1 MYHNHT
7 WEKSRTYFIYFKINI
22 EVSPLSTTLQNFE
35 CGMFNSLS
43 SFSTL
48 QNKQELQLSNNE
60 YQRIIV
66 VLSGWLPA
74 WKKKSLQKAKSKI

>member
-43 SFSTL
+43 SFSKL
-48 QNKQELQLSNNE
+48 QNQQKLQLSNDE
-60 YQRIIV
+60 YLRIV